1 MVLDGQ
7 TALIEQGTEVP
18 YATES
23 ENGSSH
29 VQFKKAVMGL
39 SVTPRVIE
47 DGEVSLNLVINKD
60 SVSPTTLASAENE
73 PLINTQQIKTFVR
86 VKGGQTIILGGI
98 IETHE
103 NETNRNVPIL
113 GDIPFLGGLFRSHS
127 AGAERKQI
135 IIFIRPRITG

>member
-1 MVLDGQ
+1 
-7 TALIEQGTEVP
+7 
-18 YATES
+18 
-23 ENGSSH
+23 
-29 VQFKKAVMGL
+29 
-39 SVTPRVIE
+39 
-47 DGEVSLNLVINKD
+47 
-60 SVSPTTLASAENE
+60 
-73 PLINTQQIKTFVR
+73 